1 MILFSNSFENTFE
14 SIDAL
19 IVSIA
24 GEVIRLLS
32 GVWVIF
38 YSIIHF
44 LITQLIFRKN
54 TFIMKDSTT

>member
-1 MILFSNSFENTFE
+1 MILFSDSFENTFE

>member
-1 MILFSNSFENTFE
+1 MILFSDSFENTFE

-44 LITQLIFRKN
+44 LITQLIFKKN